1 MVSEVSKDTIDLF
14 ETKLRENLGI
24 IGMSGL
30 RGANKA
36 VFESDL
42 IICLGNH
49 LPIPQ
54 TTTLYD
60 SYVPKAKK
68 VIVNI

>member
-1 MVSEVSKDTIDLF
+1 MLTWNGVDLF
-14 ETKLRENLGI
+14 DSSLKENLGI

-36 VFESDL
+36 IFNSDL
-42 IICLGNH
+42 IVCLGNH

-54 TTTLYD
+54 QLLYI
-60 SYVPKAKK
+60 KIMHQAKK
-68 VIVNI
+68 LLLT